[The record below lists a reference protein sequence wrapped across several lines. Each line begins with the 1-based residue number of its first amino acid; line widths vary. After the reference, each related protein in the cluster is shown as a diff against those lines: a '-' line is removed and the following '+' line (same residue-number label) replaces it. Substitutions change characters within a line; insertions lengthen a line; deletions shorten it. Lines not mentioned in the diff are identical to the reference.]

1 MSDLDD
7 RARQAAE
14 RVDQLNPHIDQ
25 LRDGLA
31 RVEEYL
37 ARDMEQAVRKSE
49 AWVKSGLEHAVNLE
63 QVLAVLLQTVMDS
76 NARVAAAHGES
87 VELATRKVND
97 ELSAFVSVIASA
109 AASSMA
115 LHNQIVRRYSTSPN
129 GRKTNIPRNSPAWK
143 PSSSQRGK
151 TRSKRAS
158 TGSSS
163 PRRRSRRDT
172 KTTPTTCAKPAT

>member
-1 MSDLDD
+1 MLLYQRLTKIIAKLTDGVEAELQKRMSDLDD

-63 QVLAVLLQTVMDS
+63 QMLAVLLQTVMDS

-115 LHNQIVRRYSTSPN
+115 LHNQIVRRKSISPMWS
-129 GRKTNIPRNSPAWK
+129 IFPIDSSFPMSRN
-143 PSSSQRGK
+143 
-151 TRSKRAS
+151 
-158 TGSSS
+158 
-163 PRRRSRRDT
+163 
-172 KTTPTTCAKPAT
+172 